1 MSRAL
6 AQRRFLHVFDVSRME
21 HIFRCLD
28 SGWSVMVRDLYGDT
42 VRRSEAQVIASTE
55 ILKLKFRN
63 AIRRVQQEQ
72 Q

>member
-6 AQRRFLHVFDVSRME
+6 AQRRFLHLFNVIRME
-21 HIFRCLD
+21 HILRCLD
-28 SGWSVMVRDLYGDT
+28 SGWSVRVLNPYGET
-42 VRRSEAQVIASTE
+42 LRPAEAQVIASTE

-63 AIRRVQQEQ
+63 AIRQVQQEQ